1 MKKIIGTI
9 IIAVI
14 AVQAIFAQSD
24 KSFEMLKNLEIYSN
38 TYKNL
43 ELFYVD
49 EIQPGSLM
57 KIGIDAM
64 LKSLD
69 PYTVFYPE
77 SDIEDVKMLTEGQYD
92 GIGCTI
98 FGRDGKVI
106 ISSLMENK
114 PAHKAGLLV
123 GDVIL
128 EIDGIK
134 MQHKTS
140 EEVSSLLKGQV
151 NSTTVITLERIGE
164 KNPLKINVKREK
176 IKIDN
181 VASSKMF
188 DNHIGYISLSG
199 FMEKAYS
206 EFKKSY
212 DLLKQQGMNKLI
224 IDLRSNGGGLMG
236 EAINII
242 SMFVPQNTLAVSMR
256 GKSSDR
262 NQDFFTKQA
271 PVDTAIPIIVL
282 LDGMSASAS
291 EILAGTLQDLD
302 RAVVMGQ
309 TSFGKGLVQNVIPV
323 AYNAQMKI
331 TTAKYYIPSGRCVQ
345 AIDYEHRDANGKAL
359 RLPDSLRSLFY
370 TKKGRPVYDGL
381 GIEPDVKLDV
391 PEIPDVLLMLT
402 GNYLVFDFANEYFRN
417 HKLIASADKFELS
430 QSDYDNF
437 IQFVKKSDNN
447 SYQTN
452 SELSIQILEETAK
465 EEGYYEVVK
474 EQINALKEAV
484 KNEKAN
490 DFEKHK
496 KLISEYLSGEI
507 VSRYYLQSGMAEYN
521 FKTDG
526 EIKSACGLLLQP
538 DKIREILK

>member
-1 MKKIIGTI
+1 MKKIISI
-9 IIAVI
+9 IIISVI
-14 AVQAIFAQSD
+14 AVQAFFAQSD

-49 EIQPGSLM
+49 DIQPGSLM

-98 FGRDGKVI
+98 FGRDGKVT
-106 ISSLMENK
+106 ISSLMEGK
-114 PAHKAGLLV
+114 PAHKAGLWV
-123 GDVIL
+123 GDIIL

-134 MQHKTS
+134 IQNKTS

-151 NSTTVITLERIGE
+151 NSTAVITVERIGE

-188 DNHIGYISLSG
+188 DQHIGYISLSG
-199 FMEKAYS
+199 FMEKAYA

-212 DLLKQQGMNKLI
+212 ELLKQQGMDKLI
-224 IDLRSNGGGLMG
+224 IDLRGNGGGLMS

-242 SMFVPQNTLAVSMR
+242 SMFVPQNTLAVSMK
-256 GKSSDR
+256 GKSPDR
-262 NQDFFTKQA
+262 NQDFFTKQS
-271 PVDTAIPIIVL
+271 PVDTLIPIVVL
-282 LDGMSASAS
+282 IDGMSASAS
-291 EILAGTLQDLD
+291 EILAGALQDLD

-345 AIDYEHRDANGKAL
+345 AIDYEHRDENGKAL
-359 RLPDSLRSLFY
+359 RLPDSLRSLFH
-370 TKKGRPVYDGL
+370 TQKGRPVYDGL
-381 GIEPDVKLDV
+381 GIEPDVKSDV
-391 PEIPDVLLMLT
+391 SEIPDVLLMLT
-402 GNYLVFDFANEYFRN
+402 GNYLIFDFANEYFRN
-417 HKLIASADKFELS
+417 HKSIAPADKFELS
-430 QSDYDNF
+430 QSDYDDF
-437 IQFVKKSDNN
+437 IQFVKKSDNDN
-447 SYQTN
+447 YQTN

-465 EEGYYEVVK
+465 EEGYYEAVK
-474 EQINALKEAV
+474 AQIAALEAAI

-490 DFEKHK
+490 DFEKYK
-496 KLISEYLSGEI
+496 AVVLKYLSGEI
-507 VSRYYLQSGMAEYN
+507 ISRYYLQSGMAEYN
-521 FKTDG
+521 FKTDD
-526 EIKSACGLLLQP
+526 EIKSACELLLQSE
-538 DKIREILK
+538 KIREILK